1 MRPLIKDVKK
11 RGFFCRTKFFRRGR
25 LYNRLWLGEKQK
37 FAWTVGGGYMH
48 NSGKY
53 LVLAPTG
60 YADTLFQAQTGPGS
74 TFEAWDYSTS
84 LDYMPNQ
91 NLTIK
96 FEYVHRAVEK
106 IGAAPGTTPLVG
118 YFAGHGG
125 VTSPSGFS
133 NTAGGILTSPLPPPL
148 PPPPTSGARHP
159 RLFAY
164 SSL

>member
-1 MRPLIKDVKK
+1 
-11 RGFFCRTKFFRRGR
+11 
-25 LYNRLWLGEKQK
+25 
-37 FAWTVGGGYMH
+37 MH
-48 NSGKY
+48 NPGQY

-133 NTAGGILTSPLPPPL
+133 NTGGGEYYLLWVCPSPPPL
-148 PPPPTSGARHP
+148 G
-159 RLFAY
+159 
-164 SSL
+164 